1 LSSYLSVEL
10 LGRPHFYEIVANDHK
25 CAIGYTWLTKSVQ
38 RTPVNTEAKLL
49 MLAHAFET
57 WNCSRVEL
65 ITDVRNEQSR
75 AAILRIGGVQ
85 EGILRKH
92 IMLPSGRIRDSA
104 VFSIIDTEWP
114 NAKTN
119 LLARLG

>member
-1 LSSYLSVEL
+1 
-10 LGRPHFYEIVANDHK
+10 
-25 CAIGYTWLTKSVQ
+25 
-38 RTPVNTEAKLL
+38 
-49 MLAHAFET
+49 
-57 WNCSRVEL
+57 L

-92 IMLPSGRIRDSA
+92 VMLPSGRIRDSA